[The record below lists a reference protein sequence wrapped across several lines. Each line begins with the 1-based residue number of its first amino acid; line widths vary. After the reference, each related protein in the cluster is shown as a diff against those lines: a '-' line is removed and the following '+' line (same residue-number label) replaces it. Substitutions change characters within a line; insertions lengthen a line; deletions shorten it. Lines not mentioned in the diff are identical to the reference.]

1 MTIENPHVEKE
12 TQLWVGPQH
21 PGVTGNM
28 AIQVWL
34 TGDTIQR
41 GITHV
46 GYLHRGF
53 EKLMERRKFIQSF
66 PIVCRICVPEPDT
79 NEYLLAASIEELG
92 GITIPEKAVWLR
104 TLVLEMS
111 RLASLVQQIGGG
123 AGATG
128 LGAVPNWT
136 YTLRDYI
143 LDSFEELTGG
153 RVYHMYM
160 VYGGVRRDLPVGFA
174 ERMEATLRKIEERL
188 PYIDKVTFQSSV
200 WRERTQGV
208 GLTDPAWVKEMGIS
222 GPAIRAMGFARDVRR
237 DFPYLAYPELDFSV
251 ITSTGGDIY
260 ARMEIRRHE
269 VVESIKII
277 RQVLQKMPKDGP
289 VAAPIPNVFTW
300 RIPTG
305 QTYVRAEASRGEM
318 GYYTVTDGSDKVRR
332 VHVRG
337 ASYVHG
343 FAMAERMFEGLNI
356 ADLHPTL
363 VSIPTCPP
371 EMER

>member
-1 MTIENPHVEKE
+1 MTNEFNHLEQE

-21 PGVTGNM
+21 PGITGNM
-28 AIQVWL
+28 SVQVWL
-34 TGDTIQR
+34 SGDTIQR

-79 NEYLLAASIEELG
+79 NEYLLAASIEELA

-104 TLVLEMS
+104 TLVMEMS
-111 RLASLVQQIGGG
+111 RLTSLLHQLGGG

-136 YTLRDYI
+136 YALRDFI
-143 LDSFEELTGG
+143 LDRFEELTGG

-160 VYGGVRRDLPVGFA
+160 AYGGVRRDVPEGFA
-174 ERMEATLRKIEERL
+174 ERMEGTLQQIEERL
-188 PYIDKVTFQSSV
+188 PAIDKVTFQSSI
-200 WRERTQGV
+200 WLERTTGV
-208 GLTDPAWVKEMGIS
+208 GLTDPEWVRDMGIT
-222 GPAIRAMGFARDVRR
+222 GPSIRAMGIPRDVRK
-237 DFPYLAYPELDFSV
+237 DFPYLAYSELDFAV
-251 ITSTGGDIY
+251 ITSTGGDIR
-260 ARMEIRRHE
+260 ARIEVRRHE
-269 VVESIKII
+269 IVESIKII
-277 RQVLQKMPKDGP
+277 RQILRKMPKTGP
-289 VAAPIPNVFTW
+289 YAAPIPNVFTW
-300 RIPTG
+300 KIPTG

-318 GYYTVTDGSDKVRR
+318 GYYVVTDGSDKVRR

-337 ASYVHG
+337 PSYIHG
-343 FAMAERMFEGLNI
+343 FAMAERMFVGLNI